1 MKEINIEI
9 KNKSFPLKIKNTK
22 RQNLIFKNIV
32 LKIKKGEFI
41 SIFGPSGCGKTTLL
55 NMISGLDKNFEGSID
70 AEKNVSYMFQSPRLF
85 PWLTAIDNIKF
96 PIRKNS
102 NSDKIAN
109 GLIKKVGLEKFKNQ
123 YPDKLSGGMQRRIA
137 LARAFASNPSV
148 LLLDEP
154 FISLDKKIAN
164 LLRKLLIN
172 LWKKNKPTVIFVSHD
187 LDEAI
192 ELADRIFFLS
202 SLPSKILL
210 EYKINLTRPRNINS
224 KKFISLK
231 RLLSSTT
238 RTKSQKN

>member
-154 FISLDKKIAN
+154 FISLDRKIAN
-164 LLRKLLIN
+164 SLRKLLIN

>member
-1 MKEINIEI
+1 MGKNNKNPVIGVIMGSKSDWEIMKNCCDTL
-9 KNKSFPLKIKNTK
+9 KLLKIKFDARVISAHRTPK
-22 RQNLIFKNIV
+22 R
-32 LKIKKGEFI
+32 
-41 SIFGPSGCGKTTLL
+41 
-55 NMISGLDKNFEGSID
+55 
-70 AEKNVSYMFQSPRLF
+70 
-85 PWLTAIDNIKF
+85 
-96 PIRKNS
+96 
-102 NSDKIAN
+102 
-109 GLIKKVGLEKFKNQ
+109 LEKFINQ

-210 EYKINLTRPRNINS
+210 EHKINLTRPRNINS

>member
-1 MKEINIEI
+1 
-9 KNKSFPLKIKNTK
+9 
-22 RQNLIFKNIV
+22 
-32 LKIKKGEFI
+32 
-41 SIFGPSGCGKTTLL
+41 
-55 NMISGLDKNFEGSID
+55 
-70 AEKNVSYMFQSPRLF
+70 
-85 PWLTAIDNIKF
+85 
-96 PIRKNS
+96 
-102 NSDKIAN
+102 
-109 GLIKKVGLEKFKNQ
+109 
-123 YPDKLSGGMQRRIA
+123 MQRRIA

>member
-1 MKEINIEI
+1 
-9 KNKSFPLKIKNTK
+9 
-22 RQNLIFKNIV
+22 
-32 LKIKKGEFI
+32 
-41 SIFGPSGCGKTTLL
+41 
-55 NMISGLDKNFEGSID
+55 
-70 AEKNVSYMFQSPRLF
+70 MFQSPRLY
-85 PWLTAIDNIKF
+85 PWLTAIDIIKF

-109 GLIKKVGLEKFKNQ
+109 CLIKKVGLEKFKNQ

-210 EYKINLTRPRNINS
+210 VYKINLTRPRNINS